1 MLGFLDPIRY
11 AARRLRREPTLLFAA
26 TGTLAVAI
34 AATATVF
41 SLVNAVLLRPLP
53 YPASERIYW
62 VSEHWGNMPA
72 GLAVSP
78 DYYSIR
84 EENRVFESVAM
95 YNPFTLNLTGVEH
108 PEQLDAAGVT
118 PSFFRVMASRPQL
131 GRYLAEG
138 EEGSK
143 APPVVVLSYGLWRSH
158 FAADPNIAGKSIQLD
173 RQPYTIVGVMPQGF
187 DFPHGTEVWRPIL
200 IDEASQRPRMA
211 SRPMFLVN
219 MIARTRPGVTEAA
232 LATEL
237 ARLAHN
243 LRAEYPPEFNTRL
256 VGGRFEVNAGSLQR
270 RTAGDLRPALLV
282 MSGAV
287 ALVLLIACVNLANLL
302 LARAGGRRR
311 ELAVRLAL
319 GARRGHVVRLMLLES
334 LLLAVPGGVAGIAV
348 ASFAVAVLNRAKPL
362 VLDRYPAIAIDLT
375 TLAFTLAVTLLTAVL
390 FGIAPALS
398 ASGVRVLDAL
408 KSGGLTQSGG
418 ALRIRRFL
426 VVAELAVSL
435 VLLIGAGLLVHSFLK
450 LANVP
455 LGFPPDHL
463 LALRVNLVS
472 QRYATGA
479 GQMDFYNQVLAR
491 IRRLPMVRSAAIAS
505 DIPLSGDRP
514 YGSMAFLVEGRPPLP
529 MAQRPQADTAIVSP
543 DFFATMGVPVVA
555 GRLFGEQDA
564 PRPASPNAV
573 AEGYD
578 PHRAARAVAINQA
591 LAHTVFPGEDPIGRT
606 ILGGGDRGD
615 RSIIV
620 AVVGSVRASSLGA
633 EPVPLVYSC
642 ACGTGNRFLTRMA
655 IVVRTSGDP
664 KSAITAVQQQVYAV
678 DRNQPVFDIRTMDD
692 RLAASL
698 GPQRFQLILVGAFAF
713 VAIVLAA
720 AGVYGV
726 MSYLVSLRGREIG
739 IRIALG
745 ARPQDVRNLL
755 LGESAALS
763 AVAILAGL
771 GGAVALTRYAKSLLY
786 GITALDGVAFAIA
799 PAVLLIAV
807 VGAAVG
813 PTRRA
818 ARIDPVTALRQE

>member
-1 MLGFLDPIRY
+1 MIRY
-11 AARRLRREPTLLFAA
+11 AARSLRRQPTLLVAA

-34 AATATVF
+34 ASIAVVF
-41 SLVNAVLLRPLP
+41 SLVNTVLLRPLP
-53 YPASERIYW
+53 YPDSGRIYW
-62 VSEHWGNMPA
+62 VSEHFGNLPA

-78 DYYSIR
+78 DYYSLR
-84 EENRVFESVAM
+84 DESRVFQSVAM
-95 YNPFTLNLTGVEH
+95 YNPVTVNLTGVEH
-108 PEQLDAAGVT
+108 PEQLDAARVT

-131 GRYLAEG
+131 GRYLAAG

-143 APPVVVLSYGLWRSH
+143 APPIVVLSYSFWRSH
-158 FAADPNIAGKSIQLD
+158 FAADPHIAGKTIQLD
-173 RQPYTIVGVMPQGF
+173 RQSYTIVGVMPQGF
-187 DFPHGTEVWRPIL
+187 DFPHGTQVWSPIL
-200 IDEASQRPRMA
+200 VDEAGQRPRLA

-219 MIARTRPGVTEAA
+219 LIARTRPGVTPTA

-243 LRAEYPPEFNTRL
+243 IRDEYPPEFKSPRFM
-256 VGGRFEVNAGSLQR
+256 GARFEINAGSLQR
-270 RTAGDLRPALLV
+270 RVAGDLRPALLV

-334 LLLAVPGGVAGIAV
+334 LLLALPGGAAGVAIAAFVV
-348 ASFAVAVLNRAKPL
+348 AALNRAKPL
-362 VLDRYPAIAIDLT
+362 VLDRYPAISLDLT
-375 TLAFTLAVTLLTAVL
+375 TLAFTCAVTLLTALL

-398 ASGVRVLDAL
+398 TSGVRVLDAL
-408 KSGGLTQSGG
+408 KSGGFTQSGG
-418 ALRIRRFL
+418 ALRLRRLL

-435 VLLIGAGLLVHSFLK
+435 ILLIGAGLLVRSFLK
-450 LANVP
+450 LADVP
-455 LGFPPDHL
+455 LGFPSERL

-479 GQMDFYNQVLAR
+479 GQMDFYQQVLDR
-491 IRRLPMVRSAAIAS
+491 LRRLPMVRSAAIAS

-543 DFFATMGVPVVA
+543 DFFATMGIPVIG
-555 GRLFGEQDA
+555 GRLFGELDA
-564 PRPASPNAV
+564 PRPAAV
-573 AEGYD
+573 PPGHD
-578 PHRAARAVAINQA
+578 PHPTARAVVINQA
-591 LAHTVFPGEDPIGRT
+591 LARAVFPGEDPIGRT

-615 RSIIV
+615 RSTIV
-620 AVVGSVRASSLGA
+620 GVVGSIRASSLGA
-633 EPVPLVYSC
+633 EPVPLIYSC

-655 IVVRTSGDP
+655 VIVRTTADP
-664 KSAITAVQQQVYAV
+664 HSAISAIQQQFYAV
-678 DRNQPVFDIRTMDD
+678 DRDQPVFDVRTMDD

-698 GPQRFQLILVGAFAF
+698 APQRFQLILVGAFAF
-713 VAIVLAA
+713 VAIVLAG

-726 MSYLVSLRGREIG
+726 MSYLVALRGREIG

-745 ARPQDVRNLL
+745 ARPEDVMRLL
-755 LGESAALS
+755 LRESFVLS
-763 AVAILAGL
+763 AIAIAAGL
-771 GGAVALTRYAKSLLY
+771 GGAIALTRYAKSLLY
-786 GITALDGVAFAIA
+786 GITALDGIAFAIA
-799 PAVLLIAV
+799 PALLLVAV
-807 VGAAVG
+807 VAAAIG
-813 PTRRA
+813 PARRA
-818 ARIDPVTALRQE
+818 ARVDPVTALRQE